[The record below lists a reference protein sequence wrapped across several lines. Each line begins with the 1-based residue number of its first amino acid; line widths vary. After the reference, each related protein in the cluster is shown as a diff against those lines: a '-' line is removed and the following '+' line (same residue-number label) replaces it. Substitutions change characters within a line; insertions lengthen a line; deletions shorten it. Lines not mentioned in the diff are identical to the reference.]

1 LKITVTI
8 SVNTA
13 EQRQKTT
20 LFGRCFIA
28 AIGRFSRKHARQ
40 THEYEGKWDEAKK
53 KYHGDTTGR
62 ADADAAAEGGAV
74 RAVPRRRVHL
84 RDNFR
89 CVRQQAAFYKRWDA
103 TIRES
108 PSILSASFF
117 AVVA

>member
-1 LKITVTI
+1 MTTVNI

-13 EQRQKTT
+13 EQIQKTA
-20 LFGRCFIA
+20 LFGRLFIA